1 MGRRC
6 VAWMI
11 AALALC
17 AGPAMATPT
26 HPHVLD
32 STGTL
37 FETTRDRLEA
47 ESADIQARTGV
58 EVFVVLQ
65 DNLAGKTAREAA
77 QSLPLWN
84 PSRDQIVLLLAMT
97 ERQVRVE
104 TSPGLSAE
112 YPDVVWASLIE
123 TEMLPQLRQ
132 GRNGSAVRSGMD
144 AISQTVSHPAP
155 TRAPLVVRGD
165 PRALRDMGFLLIA
178 GLLAVFSFSGA
189 RHLRIAR
196 GHW

>member
-6 VAWMI
+6 VAWMF
-11 AALALC
+11 AALVLC
-17 AGPAMATPT
+17 AGPAVAMPT

-47 ESADIQARTGV
+47 ESAAIQARTGV

-65 DNLAGKTAREAA
+65 NNLAGKTAREAA

-97 ERQVRVE
+97 ERQVRIE
-104 TSPGLSAE
+104 TSPGLSTD
-112 YPDVVWASLIE
+112 YPDIVWATLIE
-123 TEMLPQLRQ
+123 TKMLPDLRR
-132 GRNGSAVRSGMD
+132 GRNGAAVRSGMD
-144 AISQTVSHPAP
+144 AISQTVSHAASTPPSVA
-155 TRAPLVVRGD
+155 VRGD
-165 PRALRDMGFLLIA
+165 PRALRDMGFLLVA
-178 GLLAVFSFSGA
+178 GLLAVFSFSSA

>member
-1 MGRRC
+1 MGRRF

-47 ESADIQARTGV
+47 ESAAIQARTGV

-65 DNLAGKTAREAA
+65 SNLGGKTAREAA

-112 YPDVVWASLIE
+112 YPDVVWATLIE
-123 TEMLPQLRQ
+123 TEMLPDLRR
-132 GRNGSAVRSGMD
+132 GRNGAAVRSGMN
-144 AISQTVSHPAP
+144 AISQTVSHTAS
-155 TRAPLVVRGD
+155 TRPSVAVRGD
-165 PRALRDMGFLLIA
+165 PRALRDMGFLLVA

>member
-1 MGRRC
+1 MSRRFF
-6 VAWMI
+6 AWVI
-11 AALALC
+11 AALVLC
-17 AGPAMATPT
+17 AGPAQATPT

-47 ESADIQARTGV
+47 ESAAIQARTGV

-65 DNLAGKTAREAA
+65 NNLAGRTAREAA

-97 ERQVRVE
+97 ERQVRIE
-104 TSPGLSAE
+104 TSPGLAAE
-112 YPDVVWASLIE
+112 YPDIVWATLIE
-123 TEMLPQLRQ
+123 TEMLPDLRR
-132 GRNGSAVRSGMD
+132 GRNGAAVRSGME
-144 AISQTVSHPAP
+144 AISQTVSPAAP
-155 TRAPLVVRGD
+155 TRPAIAVRGD

-178 GLLAVFSFSGA
+178 GLLAIFSFSGS

-196 GHW
+196 GRW